1 MRRSVLGLNTVFS
14 LYVLSMY
21 KYNIDDIQFYL
32 YFFPQI
38 TVENTMVVQTIF
50 YLKHDFNFN
59 YLCLMFWS

>member
-32 YFFPQI
+32 YLFPQI
-38 TVENTMVVQTIF
+38 TVENTMEVQTIL
-50 YLKHDFNFN
+50 YLNHDFNFN
-59 YLCLMFWS
+59 YLCPMV